1 MFPEPR
7 IDLKKD
13 QEKSLFLR
21 LCKFLDAHRLILM
34 IPQLQIKFRTFLNQS
49 KTLAAGYSLNEKT
62 TTTTTNKQ
70 CTGWEKRTT
79 QVWLGCEINIAIYWQ
94 RTAASNQETDN
105 AKKCIFSFFHR
116 RRRSWEASSHHWKK
130 TSQGRHCLKLTQ
142 PHS

>member
-49 KTLAAGYSLNEKT
+49 KTLAAGYSLNKT
-62 TTTTTNKQ
+62 KQTNKQ
-70 CTGWEKRTT
+70 QTSSAQAERRGPHRYDLGVRSTLPSTGNEQLHQTRKQTT
-79 QVWLGCEINIAIYWQ
+79 QRN
-94 RTAASNQETDN
+94 T
-105 AKKCIFSFFHR
+105 FF
-116 RRRSWEASSHHWKK
+116 
-130 TSQGRHCLKLTQ
+130 
-142 PHS
+142 PFFI

>member
-21 LCKFLDAHRLILM
+21 LFASRNLHRLILM

-62 TTTTTNKQ
+62 K
-70 CTGWEKRTT
+70 
-79 QVWLGCEINIAIYWQ
+79 
-94 RTAASNQETDN
+94 
-105 AKKCIFSFFHR
+105 
-116 RRRSWEASSHHWKK
+116 
-130 TSQGRHCLKLTQ
+130 
-142 PHS
+142 